1 MTAKRPP
8 VKPSAKAIESLK
20 PEAVRY
26 ETSVAGHRG
35 LIVTVHPTGD
45 RTYSYRGRIEGRL
58 HRERLEIDGV
68 PVTTFAEARKVYGDL
83 AARRRTGVHLPSRHQ
98 QAAQER
104 AEHPTVAKLCA
115 DYIERHA
122 KPNKRSWQQDA
133 RMLAKDVLP
142 AWGKLKADAIT
153 RPGVVALLDEI
164 TDRGSPMQA
173 GKVLALVRKVW
184 NFGLDRGAVPTNPAA
199 RIPRPV
205 KVRAKDRVLSD
216 AELRVF
222 WLRLDESGM
231 RPQVA
236 GALRLQLLTGSRI
249 GEALSVEWSEVD
261 AKAAT
266 WLIPA
271 AKSKSKR
278 EHLVPLSARALAAIQ
293 AQPQVGRYVFP
304 ARGKEPKAVRTE
316 VAAHEL
322 TEALAGDTAFAR
334 AIREAGGQP
343 FTSHDL
349 RRTVETR
356 LASLGIGREVRDRV
370 LNHRDAS
377 VSGTHYNRHDYLAE
391 KRAALEAWAS
401 LLDGI
406 VSGKAPGKVA
416 SIHRARRRA

>member
-1 MTAKRPP
+1 MATKRRP
-8 VKPSAKAIESLK
+8 VKPSAKAIGSLR

-26 ETSVAGHRG
+26 ETAVEGHRG
-35 LIVTVHPTGD
+35 LIITVHPTGEL
-45 RTYSYRGRIEGRL
+45 TYTYRGRIDGRL
-58 HRERLEIDGV
+58 HRERLELAGA
-68 PVTTFAEARKVYGDL
+68 PVSTFAEARKAYADL
-83 AARRRTGVHLPSRHQ
+83 VARRRGGVHLPSRHQ

-104 AEHPTVAKLCA
+104 VERPTVAKLCA

-184 NFGLDRGAVPTNPAA
+184 NFGLDRGAVPANPAA

-205 KVRAKDRVLSD
+205 KIRAKDRVLSD
-216 AELRVF
+216 AELRAF
-222 WLRLDESGM
+222 WLHLDESGV

-278 EHLVPLSARALAAIQ
+278 EHLVPLSARALAAVQ
-293 AQPQVGRYVFP
+293 AQPQAGRYVFL
-304 ARGKEPKAVRTE
+304 ARGKEPKAIRTE

-322 TEALAGDTAFAR
+322 AEALVGDTAFAD
-334 AIREAGGQP
+334 ALREAGGQP

-356 LASLGIGREVRDRV
+356 LASLGVGREVRDRV

-377 VSGTHYNRHDYLAE
+377 VSGTHYNRHDYVAE

-401 LLDGI
+401 LLETI
-406 VSGKAPGKVA
+406 VSGGPREHVTPLAGARK
-416 SIHRARRRA
+416 RA

>member
-1 MTAKRPP
+1 MS
-8 VKPSAKAIESLK
+8 VKPSDLAIKALK
-20 PEAVRY
+20 SKSVRY
-26 ETSVAGHRG
+26 EVAVEGHRG
-35 LIVTVHPTGD
+35 LVVTVHPTGD
-45 RTYSYRGRIEGRL
+45 RTYSYRGRIDGRL
-58 HRERLEIDGV
+58 HRERLEVAGV
-68 PVTTFAEARKVYGDL
+68 PVSTFAEARKVY
-83 AARRRTGVHLPSRHQ
+83 AALVTDRRNGVDLPSRDQ
-98 QAAQER
+98 QAKQARVER
-104 AEHPTVAKLCA
+104 PTVAKLCA

-133 RMLAKDVLP
+133 RMLDKDVLP

-184 NFGLDRGAVPTNPAA
+184 NFGLDRGAVPANPAA

-216 AELRVF
+216 AELRAL
-222 WLRLDESGM
+222 WLHLDESGM

-249 GEALSVEWSEVD
+249 GEALSVEWTEVD
-261 AKAAT
+261 AKAAA
-266 WLIPA
+266 WLIPS

-278 EHLVPLSARALAAIQ
+278 EHLVPLSAPALAAIQ
-293 AQPQVGRYVFP
+293 AQPQAGRYVFP
-304 ARGKEPKAVRTE
+304 ARGKEPKAIRTE

-391 KRAALEAWAS
+391 KRAALDAWAS

-406 VSGKAPGKVA
+406 VSGKMPEKIA
-416 SIHRARRRA
+416 SFHRVRKRA